1 MELRTFLLESGFK
14 NSLAYASLF
23 ILHVHNIKL
32 YVLIYVDDIIVTGN
46 DPKRVQQFID
56 ILSPRFS
63 LKDLGA
69 LSYFLGIEAQR
80 STSGFLL
87 TQRKYINDLLGRVQM
102 STANPASSL
111 MVPTDRL
118 QLTSGT
124 ALSDGSEYIMVVGS
138 LQYLHFTRPDISF
151 AVNKLSQ
158 FMHRPTDLHWQT
170 AKRVLR

>member
-23 ILHVHNIKL
+23 ILHDHNIKL

-69 LSYFLGIEAQR
+69 LS
-80 STSGFLL
+80 
-87 TQRKYINDLLGRVQM
+87 
-102 STANPASSL
+102 
-111 MVPTDRL
+111 
-118 QLTSGT
+118 
-124 ALSDGSEYIMVVGS
+124 
-138 LQYLHFTRPDISF
+138 
-151 AVNKLSQ
+151 
-158 FMHRPTDLHWQT
+158 
-170 AKRVLR
+170 